1 MERGNV
7 IDENHD
13 KCKNHGE
20 LLEYFCG
27 SCEEAVC
34 VVCTCGPQ
42 HEQHCDNIVDFE
54 TGQQESKMSLN
65 QLQTE
70 CNNNARKVE
79 DCAEMVKLDL
89 VLLQEYKKDLSVQCE
104 NIETVLTKMKQQIN
118 FLSALEHPV
127 VTAYREIN
135 THLVDVRKHKTEI
148 NNLIMSSV
156 TDCIQQTKECQRSCD
171 RIRNDTQ
178 KILNTRIRIPE
189 YINQKKSYAMQLSL
203 KQRKLV

>member
-1 MERGNV
+1 MPRVLQKTPNNSCFEKSS
-7 IDENHD
+7 DENHN

-20 LLEYFCG
+20 LSEYFCG
-27 SCEEAVC
+27 SWEEAVC

-42 HEQHCDNIVDFE
+42 HEQRCDNILDFK

-70 CNNNARKVE
+70 CNNNDRNVE
-79 DCAEMVKLDL
+79 DSAEMVRLDL

-104 NIETVLTKMKQQIN
+104 NIETALTKMKQQII
-118 FLSALEHPV
+118 FLSALQHPV

-148 NNLIMSSV
+148 NNLIKSSG
-156 TDCIQQTKECQRSCD
+156 TDCI
-171 RIRNDTQ
+171 
-178 KILNTRIRIPE
+178 
-189 YINQKKSYAMQLSL
+189 
-203 KQRKLV
+203 